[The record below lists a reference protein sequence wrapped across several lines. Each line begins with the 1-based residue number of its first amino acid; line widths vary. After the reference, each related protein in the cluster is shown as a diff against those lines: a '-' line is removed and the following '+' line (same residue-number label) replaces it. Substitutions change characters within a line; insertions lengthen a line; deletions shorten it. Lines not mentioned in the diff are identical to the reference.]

1 MDWTSNTTD
10 SRSLG
15 IHSGYNLDTF
25 LLQDK
30 RLLET
35 LNATRFDVAIVDLIG
50 KHWLSIFTYFVLF
63 ILLLNFKMF
72 KCSYIKKSKSEKFFY
87 TKIICIFF
95 SKWMWFSFCPCF
107 GASSCKFLG
116 IRIPGRR
123 GIVFLLF
130 SKVGHG

>member
-50 KHWLSIFTYFVLF
+50 KH
-63 ILLLNFKMF
+63 
-72 KCSYIKKSKSEKFFY
+72 
-87 TKIICIFF
+87 
-95 SKWMWFSFCPCF
+95 
-107 GASSCKFLG
+107 
-116 IRIPGRR
+116 
-123 GIVFLLF
+123 
-130 SKVGHG
+130 